1 MKTQSPVVD
10 MANNNDPLPPG
21 WEIKIDPQTG
31 WPFFVDHINRTTSWN
46 DPRHDVKKVSQLS
59 QNGPSVPPEPSP
71 QEMPKAFVK
80 DMKHPTLRQG
90 YIPIPVCHEGADL
103 RQQHP
108 CFSYIQPTAL
118 QNVRADGRT
127 PSPTPTLHCRPRSPL
142 QGSSE
147 SSTPEPCMSCS
158 PSLQGPEGHPLHRPP
173 LSIHI

>member
-1 MKTQSPVVD
+1 MYQFRLCFLV
-10 MANNNDPLPPG
+10 
-21 WEIKIDPQTG
+21 Q
-31 WPFFVDHINRTTSWN
+31 
-46 DPRHDVKKVSQLS
+46 VSQLS

-127 PSPTPTLHCRPRSPL
+127 PSPTPTLHCRPKSPL

-158 PSLQGPEGHPLHRPP
+158 PSLQGPEVRLFYLLRLLRMNSYHLLKPYIDVIGGFAGKV
-173 LSIHI
+173 